1 MAFKGVFPAAAV
13 VEAPFGL
20 FSAATV
26 VERGPRDEHWGQ
38 GFEAMSEACA
48 FDASIHDICGGI
60 PPVDVYF
67 QRGDRFVSVRP
78 FGILAT
84 DECSTVGFSVE
95 DRKARVTRQLELV
108 TQKSVEAEFWGGVY
122 RGAWEAEQALL
133 SGAPEGSFPA
143 GQSYLSRS
151 DTEVLGDTATTSQS
165 PKVGLALLEQGLAD
179 RGPGYEGVIHM
190 SPLVAS
196 MFAGVLEPGEDGK
209 LRTMSGHRVAVGAG
223 YDGRGPGQT
232 APPSAF
238 AHWMYA
244 TGPMFV
250 VLGSKELITVNEQQ
264 ATNASTNMMTYVA
277 ARPAAVYSDGCCQLA
292 VQADIRMA

>member
-1 MAFKGVFPAAAV
+1 MAFKGVIPAPAV
-13 VEAPFGL
+13 PEAPFGL

-60 PPVDVYF
+60 PPVDVYV
-67 QRGDRFVSVRP
+67 QSGDRFVSVRP

-95 DRKARVTRQLELV
+95 DRRARVTRQLELV
-108 TQKSVEAEFWGGVY
+108 TQKSVEAEFWRGTY
-122 RGAWEAEQALL
+122 RAEWEAVYSGQNGGAL
-133 SGAPEGSFPA
+133 PV

-196 MFAGVLEPGEDGK
+196 MFAGVLEPGDDGK
-209 LRTMSGHRVAVGAG
+209 LRTMSGHRVAVGARC
-223 YDGRGPGQT
+223 DGRGPGQT

>member
-1 MAFKGVFPAAAV
+1 MAFKGVLPAAAV
-13 VEAPFGL
+13 TEAPFGL
-20 FSAATV
+20 FSAAEV

-38 GFEAMSEACA
+38 GFEAMTEACN
-48 FDASIHDICGGI
+48 FDASIHDVCGGI
-60 PPVDVYF
+60 EPVDVYINN
-67 QRGDRFVSVRP
+67 GDRFVSVRP
-78 FGILAT
+78 FGILAR

-95 DRKARVTRQLELV
+95 DRRARVTRQLELV
-108 TQKSVEAEFWGGVY
+108 TQKSVEAEFWQGLY
-122 RGAWEAEQALL
+122 RSEWEAEQLALDP
-133 SGAPEGSFPA
+133 SYVPV
-143 GQSYLSRS
+143 GQSYLASTE
-151 DTEVLGDTATTSQS
+151 TEVLADTGTTAVGHR
-165 PKVGLALLEQGLAD
+165 VGLALLEQGLAD

-196 MFAGVLEPGEDGK
+196 MFAGVLELGDDGK

-232 APPSAF
+232 APPSAT

-277 ARPAAVYSDGCCQLA
+277 ARPAAVYSDGCAQLG
-292 VQADIRMA
+292 VQVDITA